1 MTDINGTI
9 FSIQRF
15 SIHDGPGIRTTVFF
29 KGCPLR
35 CFWCHNP
42 EGLRKVVEIQFYRS
56 RCIGCG
62 ECVRVCPEGAQE
74 LIVHEDGTFERAFNR
89 ERCTA
94 CGKCVETCYA
104 DGLEIVGQEMSAK
117 QVVDEVLQDRAFYT
131 GGGAVGG
138 VTLSGGE
145 PMLQPAFTLE
155 ILAGCKASGIHT
167 ALETTTHYRWESLAS
182 TLPFIDLFMIDIK
195 HMDPEKHRAA
205 TGVSNEQIL
214 ANIRRLAR
222 TGKPIIFR
230 TPTIPGVNDT
240 VEEISAIA
248 AFIREL
254 ADTPLEDGSR
264 HPGRFSLELLAFHK
278 LAADKY
284 KSLGLDYPA
293 AGLEPPAKEH
303 MAVLAQAAE
312 AQGISVKVR

>member
-1 MTDINGTI
+1 MTNVNGTV

-29 KGCPLR
+29 KGCSLR

-42 EGLRKVVEIQFYRS
+42 EGLRKPVEIQFYPS

-74 LIVHEDGTFERAFNR
+74 LVDGVRTFHR

-104 DGLEIVGQEMSAK
+104 ESMQMVGQEISAQ
-117 QVVDEVLQDRAFYT
+117 QVIAEVLQDRAFYT
-131 GGGAVGG
+131 GSDGTVGG

-145 PMLQPAFTLE
+145 PMLQPALALE
-155 ILAGCKASGIHT
+155 ILAGCRAQGIHT
-167 ALETTTHYRWESLAS
+167 ALETTTHYRWEILEKA
-182 TLPFIDLFMIDIK
+182 LPLTDLLMIDIK

-214 ANIRRLAR
+214 ANIRRLAG
-222 TGKPIIFR
+222 TGKPVIFR
-230 TPTIPGVNDT
+230 TPVIPGVNDT
-240 VEEISAIA
+240 IAEIDAIA
-248 AFIREL
+248 SFIHEL
-254 ADTPLEDGSR
+254 GNTPLDDGSLR
-264 HPGRFSLELLAFHK
+264 PERFSLELLAFHK

-293 AGLEPPAKEH
+293 AHLEPPTKEH
-303 MAVLAQAAE
+303 MAELASTALN
-312 AQGISVKVR
+312 SLMYVRVR

>member
-1 MTDINGTI
+1 MPDETDRLGMI
-9 FSIQRF
+9 FNIQRF

-29 KGCPLR
+29 KGCSLR

-42 EGLRKVVEIQFYRS
+42 EGLRKPVEIQFYPS

-74 LIVHEDGTFERAFNR
+74 LVDGVRTFHR

-104 DGLEIVGQEMSAK
+104 ESMQMVGQEISAQ
-117 QVVDEVLQDRAFYT
+117 QVIAEVLQDRAFYT
-131 GGGAVGG
+131 GSDGTVGG

-145 PMLQPAFTLE
+145 PMLQPALALE
-155 ILAGCKASGIHT
+155 ILAGCRAQGIHT
-167 ALETTTHYRWESLAS
+167 ALETTTHYRWEILEKA
-182 TLPFIDLFMIDIK
+182 LPLTDLLMIDIK

-214 ANIRRLAR
+214 ANIRRLAG
-222 TGKPIIFR
+222 TGKPVIFR
-230 TPTIPGVNDT
+230 TPVIPGVNDT
-240 VEEISAIA
+240 IAEIDAIA
-248 AFIREL
+248 SFIHEL
-254 ADTPLEDGSR
+254 GNTPLDDGSLR
-264 HPGRFSLELLAFHK
+264 PERFSLELLAFHK

-293 AGLEPPAKEH
+293 AHLEPPTKEH
-303 MAVLAQAAE
+303 MAELASTALN
-312 AQGISVKVR
+312 SLMYVRVR